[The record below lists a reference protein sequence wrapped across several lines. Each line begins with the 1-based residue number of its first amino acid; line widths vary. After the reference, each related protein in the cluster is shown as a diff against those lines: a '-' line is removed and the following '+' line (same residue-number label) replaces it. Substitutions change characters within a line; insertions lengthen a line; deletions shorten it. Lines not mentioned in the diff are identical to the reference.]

1 MCGFIACFTS
11 EPISHC
17 IAERALEQLAPRGP
31 DDKGEWREDGI
42 FLGHRRLA
50 IIDLDSS
57 ATQPMVSLCGRY
69 VIVFNGEIYNYK
81 EIRNSL
87 IERGVS
93 FKTKSDTEVILNL
106 FSLEGE
112 NMLNKLNGMFAF
124 AIWDNKNKEAFIARD
139 PYGIKPLYIA
149 NTSKGVIVASQ
160 VKTILTTDL
169 VTRNPDLIG
178 QANFWMLGYVPEP
191 HTWFKDIQVLKSGH
205 FVKIKE
211 NRIVE
216 YKKWLDIGDAW
227 RTFSDMQKIN
237 SVDLYSR
244 VKNSISESVSRHLVA
259 DVPIG
264 VFLSGG
270 IDSGVLAGMMA
281 ESVSNKILGIT
292 ITYDEYNGRF
302 EDEAPIAAKVAEY
315 YGIEHHIRRVTKDE
329 FLNDLPRIIESMDQ
343 PSIDG
348 VNTWYVCKAASE
360 IGLKVVISGVGG
372 DELFF
377 GYASF
382 NQLPKLVSYWSK
394 FSKLPGFMF
403 VAHKLANYQMNKT
416 GKRRW
421 AHAPDMLQSIPGAWW
436 LRRGLNAYDDLQNF
450 MSKEQINELGKNFN
464 VEEWVY
470 SMTGNLSQ
478 DSMLGLAQIES
489 MAYLRNQLLRD
500 SDWASMAHSIEL
512 RTPLVDAKLLFDLAP
527 YLALMKSYKGKI
539 LLANAPEK
547 PLPEFVTKRS
557 KTGFGIPLQSW
568 LGEESS
574 TGLSTDFR
582 QWANKVVLK
591 IYS

>member
-50 IIDLDSS
+50 IIDLDST
-57 ATQPMVSLCGRY
+57 AAQPMVSLCGRY

-106 FSLEGE
+106 FALEGE

-149 NTSKGVIVASQ
+149 NTSNGVIVASQ
-160 VKTILTTDL
+160 VKTLLTTDL

-227 RTFSDMQKIN
+227 QTCSDIPKIN

-329 FLNDLPRIIESMDQ
+329 FLFDLPKIIESMDQ

-403 VAHKLANYQMNKT
+403 IAHKLANYRMNKT

-450 MSKEQINELGKNFN
+450 MSKEQINELDKNFN

-568 LGEESS
+568 LAEENS